1 MRSISKK
8 GFTLVELII
17 VLVIV
22 GILAAVGIP
31 TASHFIKLAEFRKNE
46 ENARTAY
53 LAAEAALAWYRSSGE
68 WESFCRKV
76 TEKGT
81 LNDTFAA
88 DDDKSGRIYSV
99 TIENGQ
105 PYSASG
111 VLAMELL
118 DKNVYSKDF
127 FNAAIAIEI
136 DVKTG
141 QVYSAFYGTRCSS
154 LSYSGTDENGELNI
168 SAADDNR
175 SYDNRRGRLLGY
187 YSVEDVTNVVELKP
201 VRLKVTTINLVNSE
215 TLSLNWTSNSRHD
228 NLDVKFLISFY
239 QKDSNGDRELFST
252 EVDWKNLVKTGEKGS
267 QTVSLALKTPQSD
280 GGSRDIGNWTFPL
293 SYQTQGRSG
302 GRFSLVLDG
311 MMTAELMES
320 IKAKENESPAAGVG
334 IARQYSTGITRLGGE
349 IAALKE
355 PVDIYAQIEVEATYA
370 ITGGEFIEYT
380 PGGAVKSNVEN
391 TLYGKSEE
399 KGGSFSAEI
408 SRFRHLSN
416 IRYYDADKKAE
427 FTLNAGNLDW
437 TAAGVGVYG
446 LSAAVPGEGGGEALR
461 TLVFTGSRNGD
472 EVLDFPSVELLSE
485 NHTLSGRGASTVI
498 SNLSLGEASMPGDDQ
513 IKALY
518 PAGAESHR
526 TKYLGLFC
534 ETEGTIKGITL
545 SNPILTLGNIA
556 EDAEGV
562 PETKA
567 AENFASLY
575 GAGILSG
582 RNQGTLEDISVKT
595 SRKDSPVVAVCL
607 KNREQKKEDAPDD
620 KPAAIGGLVGVL
632 AGKKDDGTLEA
643 LTDAGVKIS
652 GLTMEGSIMGI
663 LPAPYAEASLNVQAE
678 GGMASAFRAAEE
690 KSPEQRATE
699 YSYGIGGIFGYGW
712 LGERAGKRVQIE
724 NSQNHAGITG
734 NLFTGGICGYLRDD
748 FDTALTENTQEQD
761 GSIVN
766 CENDGLIL
774 CSAEMKEEDNA
785 LEGRYFGG
793 ILGFGDKV
801 RVNDSTS
808 ASGRAKNY
816 RYTFDQKEQVLLGQY
831 VGGIIGYGNSSRIAG
846 CKTEKGGY
854 VLGSDYVGGIAGGL
868 SNDAR
873 EAITGT
879 AGIAVTTNAGYVIGN
894 RYVGGIVGKN
904 DGEQETTIT
913 NCVNNGVA
921 AGYDCFI
928 GGIAGYNGENGRLL
942 DCASYLS
949 DYNGE
954 LLATITDKWQATG
967 DCAGGL
973 VGYNNGKIE
982 FTEESEKITVKSV
995 SGIVVGRDY
1004 VGGVIGFNDD
1014 KGTLDVNYTLI
1025 GGRIYAF
1032 GNGAGGCIG
1041 LNASTEILGK
1051 ELSIRPSEVTGNY
1064 YVGGCIGANVV
1075 DLTAEDG
1082 SGEEKTQDIVME
1094 GFRADN
1100 TLGSIT
1106 GRAFT
1111 GGVIGYQRTYKKEQ
1125 LKNEDG
1131 ETVALPVYLDMTG
1144 KREDGADFDSSGAA
1158 GENLLPLLPGL
1169 DGQNV
1174 PTKVLPSENTFT
1186 LTIGNDRN
1194 TSAQLTDDNNNIP
1207 VYSDLYVGGIVGYCE
1222 RNSKLVIVN
1231 CKNSGRLSKY
1241 GGKEGSGTEDGSGA
1255 ENSSGTEKAAGNVS
1269 LQAYLESGEV
1279 NADISELEAEDIRV
1293 SVGGGII
1300 GANLDNQI
1308 IDHCV
1313 NTGTMNGFI
1322 GLGGIVGFNAGGVF
1336 NCELSDNFGNA
1347 GLSYIG
1353 GIVGLNVKAGA
1364 RGADG
1369 ENNTGTSAD
1378 GLETG
1383 GKGGKV
1389 RLYRDTLNREWSYT
1403 SGMVARCLTREN
1415 RNISG
1420 NSCVGGIAGFNLS
1433 GAVLEA
1439 NENRANVM
1447 AAGNY
1452 AGGIAGI
1459 NSGNI
1464 LTASGSQAQG
1474 DIEDITISGDAG
1486 EGIGGIAGW
1495 NKNTG
1500 SISVYAGADETKAE
1514 PEVVAVGSNVTV
1526 SGREKVGGIVGINEG
1541 VLDTFQS
1548 DGSIRFLVCKAKLV
1562 HAADDY
1568 AGGIIGEARAGN
1580 KEAGVQSKKILRA
1593 VNKSADVTADNGRA
1607 GGIVAVNAEGF
1618 ALEECKNIG
1627 NVNSDHGYA
1636 GGIAA
1641 ENFGEIINCSVGDES
1656 GAKEVLIRSQGA
1668 DAIGAVCAV
1677 NYGQIRDSA
1686 PVRDITAGTAEVILS
1701 GTADMIGGIAGKNAA
1716 GGVIGKTCQSGFEVT
1731 YMPKLD
1737 ISVGQLTVG
1746 GIAGLN
1752 EGGALGGGDE
1762 PGDAAGTDG
1771 KPESREARI
1780 EEITVRGLSFED
1792 FKNYRYLGGIAGE
1805 NKGGARVKD
1814 CIADNVK
1821 IEQKSGSEAGNCY
1834 GGIAGR
1840 NSGILEDSGIK
1851 EIDLNIQ
1858 GVYTAVSTSTAEE
1871 KERLSAH
1878 IGGIAGKNEESGR
1891 IIGCLIENT
1900 GKKENI
1906 IHAQSGMAGGIA
1918 GYNKGSIEMSGDKVT
1933 ERLMQDDASDG
1944 GGNVRINDVQEL
1956 IANAQNAGIRAD
1968 GNYVAWSSGILE
1980 NQRYAGGSGKVS
1992 DGRSLSLIV
2001 TANGNLGGITAYN
2014 APSGRVN
2021 YCATGN
2027 WYLNNKSQ
2035 AIGVGT
2041 GGVIGMNESGQKLS
2055 FLLNQAF
2062 VGRELSGGD
2071 TNRFAG
2077 GIIGNQN
2084 NSTGSGWVIQGCVN
2098 YGTVYCRNTHYSG
2111 GIMGQWT
2118 SSGGTIEKCYNYGNL
2133 QTTYQAGWVG
2143 AAAGIVA
2150 QLYHACENNEYNIL
2164 SCGNYG
2170 NIYGRNGRDIAD
2182 CANDSAGILGN
2193 VTAYR
2198 TGNSA
2203 SAQNYAINVTDCV
2216 NGAGVEIYSG
2226 SMASGIVGFF
2236 SCDSPDA
2243 GGIATS
2249 TANIALN
2256 IERCRNYAAVL
2267 KGQQFVAGI
2276 FGDRYGEAGSAKT
2289 SLKYCFSVN
2298 RQNSNYNKADYPV
2311 ISYATGNSKP
2321 GKINGGDTQ
2330 NIYNYFLS
2338 ENTVESFLT
2347 NSTVNSNNKNDL
2359 LQRANTG
2366 WVYSTEKNG
2375 EQYFI
2380 YLNTGVG
2387 SINNVSFSGLQAG
2400 DEMKEK
2406 GGKVIGRVLF
2416 ITSTQYNN
2424 MASVVN
2430 PGSDFDTYVRT
2441 FCYTQ
2446 AGMLLSPEKVT
2457 LSKEAD
2463 NRLNIEVEAPAYP
2476 GEEVEYVAALYR
2488 KGVKEGE
2495 ETRIGLSEITLGADA
2510 EAGPG
2515 DSFTFDAETCTF
2527 EISEKVINEGGE
2539 LFVKVKAVQKG
2550 GGKES
2555 PEVDSNLVAVGNT
2568 LPEPRI
2574 RIELTRAENSMGN
2587 YRFCLDNLEDYEEYT
2602 DNPGYANLQVA
2613 VQMMNGTKISFK
2625 LNEKGVHAD
2634 LRTES
2639 LEQLLVWVEEIN
2651 VPPADKGMSSAQVS
2665 VPVYLPAPLPA
2676 ISLKNSGKTWVEPSC
2691 TVTGS
2696 SLEDLRIAVTL
2707 EGKGGNVTTP
2717 TVYRAELMGTW
2728 KDENGNTYGN
2738 TVFQSSDLLATTS
2751 GVATA
2756 VFTDLPEYMVD
2767 ASDLHVRVWYA
2778 ESGLGPVYTY
2788 SKYLA
2793 DDSEADGNS
2802 PNAAKILTGTL
2813 TETPDGGQYSYDW
2826 RYEYTPVWQGNT
2838 LADYRWTSQKPL
2850 FTFLPAPKLMELLAG
2865 SDTLEPTTDP
2875 DTGHLQYT
2883 FKWDE
2888 NEYNPGNR
2896 YTVSLTGLVK
2906 DEDGNVTRRV
2916 SIVTNRE
2923 LPAAGSGEP
2932 ANFITLDAENWS
2944 YNEVELTV
2952 TRKGDAGKNEI
2963 GLTSS
2968 RAYGVKRRLSRPAQ
2982 PGVNNPDINE
2992 LNYEIEFPAITPE
3005 EGCEYYEIYVQPYN
3019 EDGMTLG
3026 ESIMAAKVP
3035 VRNDAG
3041 EPNADENGIYR
3052 QMVNLEQVGE
3062 NSKDCAGRR
3071 VLIYIKA
3078 HPAGDSALYVHSVD
3092 GVTYGLDVPDRLKKP
3107 EITWEKNWEYERD
3120 SAKTVEG
3127 FQGEGQEEADGLKVT
3142 VNAQNNSI
3150 PPGGS
3155 SYLTKAYVFDSEEA
3169 AKNAKAE
3176 IESGSITDIEG
3187 LLEVYP
3193 PLQEDTLVPAQMDT
3207 ESADKYSHSLLGLS
3221 AEYAGKYVLFYARIS
3236 SGQGNISS
3244 PWVCSDESSG
3254 IWRLPYV
3261 KLQTPEVTVA
3271 NEGYDRDVTL
3281 IFNPDLQDTTAFKV
3295 KKETENQ
3302 DGSGEEDEKEPS
3314 GEDASGDGEDGEK
3327 EPSED
3332 AGDED
3337 EKEPSEDTGDGN
3349 EKEPSEDTGDGNE
3362 KEPSEDTGDGN
3373 EKEPS
3378 EDTGDR
3384 NEKEPSEDAG
3394 DGDEK
3399 EPSEEGKSENGKD
3412 APSVPSGAEIIKT
3425 RFTYGFAGNKA
3436 AGVMNLAATAGRS
3449 YGRTIFT
3456 RLSGR
3461 AGNAFTMRNETEV
3474 EDILP
3479 AEDREIRSDED
3490 ESLYYA
3496 GEDETPEIDVQ
3507 ADTPS
3512 AGKEESV
3519 WTADSTTLSWNS
3531 VRFADSSYITLTDKE
3546 QGTQEFKIKET
3557 VTDDGNGGTTASAAV
3572 FWKNENGDWEE
3583 ITGNDGLYELS
3594 QYHKEIEGQYEKET
3608 GFKVPYKVD
3617 LTAGLKVEA
3626 LEDNRFAYTLL
3637 LPDADSLTPKEEG
3650 GNSIESD
3657 ELRFTQ
3663 SVEICADVEEN
3674 ETSPGSDAYVRSD
3687 TYKVDF

>member
-1 MRSISKK
+1 MKSISRK

-22 GILAAVGIP
+22 GILAAAGIP

-53 LAAEAALAWYRSSGE
+53 LAAEAALTWYRSSGE

-76 TEKGT
+76 TEKGA

-88 DDDKSGRIYSV
+88 DNDKSGRIYSV

-105 PYSASG
+105 PLSG
-111 VLAMELL
+111 SGALAMELL
-118 DKNVYSKDF
+118 DKGVYSKDF

-154 LSYSGTDENGELNI
+154 LSYSGTDENGVLNI
-168 SAADDNR
+168 SAAGDNR
-175 SYDNRRGRLLGY
+175 SYDSRRGRLLGY

-215 TLSLNWTSNSRHD
+215 TLSLNWASNSRYD

-267 QTVSLALKTPQSD
+267 QTVSLALKTPQAD
-280 GGSRDIGNWTFPL
+280 GGSKDIGSWTFPL
-293 SYQTQGRSG
+293 SYQAQGKSG

-311 MMTAELMES
+311 MMTAELMGS
-320 IKAKENESPAAGVG
+320 IKAKENESPEAGAG

-355 PVDIYAQIEVEATYA
+355 PVDIYAQIEVEPTYA

-427 FTLNAGNLDW
+427 FTLSARNLDW

-446 LSAAVPGEGGGEALR
+446 LSAAAPGEGGGESLR

-485 NHTLSGRGASTVI
+485 NHTLSGRGSSTVI

-513 IKALY
+513 MKALY
-518 PAGAESHR
+518 PAETESHR
-526 TKYLGLFC
+526 TNYLGLFC

-545 SNPILTLGNIA
+545 SNPILTLGEITA
-556 EDAEGV
+556 GMEGA
-562 PETKA
+562 PEVKA

-575 GAGILSG
+575 GVGILSG

-595 SRKDSPVVAVCL
+595 AQKDSPVLTVCL
-607 KNREQKKEDAPDD
+607 KNREEKKEDAPDD

-652 GLTMEGSIMGI
+652 GLTMEGSITGV
-663 LPAPYAEASLNVQAE
+663 LPAPYAEESPSGQAE

-690 KSPEQRATE
+690 KSPEQRAPE

-712 LGERAGKRVQIE
+712 LGDGTGGITAGKRVQIE
-724 NSQNHAGITG
+724 NSQNHAGVTG
-734 NLFTGGICGYLRDD
+734 NLFTGGICGHLRDD
-748 FDTALTENTQEQD
+748 FDTALAENTQGEE

-766 CENDGLIL
+766 CGNDGLIL
-774 CSAEMKEEDNA
+774 CSAEKKEEDNA

-801 RVNDSTS
+801 RVNDSAS

-816 RYTFDQKEQVLLGQY
+816 SYTFAQKEQVLLGQY
-831 VGGIIGYGNSSRIAG
+831 VGGIIGYGNSSRLAG

-879 AGIAVTTNAGYVIGN
+879 SGIAVTTNAGYVIGN

-913 NCVNNGVA
+913 NCINNGVA

-949 DYNGE
+949 DYSGE
-954 LLATITDKWQATG
+954 LLATITNKWQATG

-995 SGIVVGRDY
+995 SSIVVGRDY

-1075 DLTAEDG
+1075 DLTAKDG
-1082 SGEEKTQDIVME
+1082 SGAEKAQDILME

-1100 TLGSIT
+1100 TLGGIT

-1125 LKNEDG
+1125 LKSEGGEDIS
-1131 ETVALPVYLDMTG
+1131 LPVYLDMTG
-1144 KREDGADFDSSGAA
+1144 KKDGAGSEGSGAA

-1186 LTIGNDRN
+1186 LIIGNNKN
-1194 TSAQLTDDNNNIP
+1194 TSEKLTDDNNNIP

-1241 GGKEGSGTEDGSGA
+1241 ERKEEGSGTEDGSGA
-1255 ENSSGTEKAAGNVS
+1255 GNSSETQKAVSNVS

-1353 GIVGLNVKAGA
+1353 GIVGLNVKADT
-1364 RGADG
+1364 RGAG
-1369 ENNTGTSAD
+1369 NGNTGSTSAD
-1378 GLETG
+1378 GQET
-1383 GKGGKV
+1383 GGKV

-1439 NENRANVM
+1439 NENRANVT

-1452 AGGIAGI
+1452 AGGIAGA

-1464 LTASGSQAQG
+1464 LTASGSQAQ
-1474 DIEDITISGDAG
+1474 EDSDAITISGDAG

-1500 SISVYAGADETKAE
+1500 NISVYAGADETKAE
-1514 PEVVAVGSNVTV
+1514 PEVVAIGSNVTV

-1541 VLDTFQS
+1541 TLDTSQN

-1562 HAADDY
+1562 HATDDY
-1568 AGGIIGEARAGN
+1568 AGGIIGEAKAGN
-1580 KEAGVQSKKILRA
+1580 GEAGVQSKKILRA
-1593 VNKSADVTADNGRA
+1593 VNRSVGVTADNGRA
-1607 GGIVAVNAEGF
+1607 GGIVAVNAAGF

-1627 NVNSDHGYA
+1627 NVNSDNGYA

-1641 ENFGEIINCSVGDES
+1641 ENFGEIINCSVGDEY
-1656 GAKEVLIRSQGA
+1656 GKDEVLIRSQGA

-1686 PVRDITAGTAEVILS
+1686 PVKNMTAGAAEVTLS
-1701 GTADMIGGIAGKNAA
+1701 GTADLIGGIAGKNAA
-1716 GGVIGKTCQSGFEVT
+1716 GGVIGKTYQSGFEVT

-1737 ISVGQLTVG
+1737 ISASPLTVG

-1752 EGGALGGGDE
+1752 EGGALDGGDE
-1762 PGDAAGTDG
+1762 PGDAAGADG
-1771 KPESREARI
+1771 EPESREARI
-1780 EEITVRGLSFED
+1780 EEIRVRGLIFKD

-1805 NKGGARVKD
+1805 NRDGGRVKD
-1814 CIADNVK
+1814 CLADGVT
-1821 IEQKSGSEAGNCY
+1821 IGQKSGSEAGNCY

-1851 EIDLNIQ
+1851 AINLNIQ

-1871 KERLSAH
+1871 KERLSTH

-1900 GKKENI
+1900 GKKETV
-1906 IHAQSGMAGGIA
+1906 IHVQSGMAGGIA
-1918 GYNKGSIEMSGDKVT
+1918 GYNKGSIEMSGDEVT
-1933 ERLMQDDASDG
+1933 KELMQDASG
-1944 GGNVRINDVQEL
+1944 GGDVRINDVQDL
-1956 IANAQNAGIRAD
+1956 IEKAKTAGIKAD
-1968 GNYVAWSSGILE
+1968 GNYVAWSNVGLE
-1980 NQRYAGGSGKVS
+1980 NQYYAGSSGKVS

-2001 TANGNLGGITAYN
+2001 AANGNLGGITAYN
-2014 APSGRVN
+2014 APTGRVN

-2041 GGVIGMNESGQKLS
+2041 GGVIGMNESGQNLS
-2055 FLLNQAF
+2055 FVLNQAF
-2062 VGRELSGGD
+2062 VGRELSAGD

-2084 NSTGSGWVIQGCVN
+2084 NSTGSGWMIQGCVN

-2150 QLYHACENNEYNIL
+2150 QLYHAYENNEYNIL

-2170 NIYGRNGRDIAD
+2170 NIYGRNGRNIAD

-2198 TGNSA
+2198 TGNAA
-2203 SAQNYAINVTDCV
+2203 SAQNYTINVTDCV

-2236 SCDSPDA
+2236 SCDNPNA
-2243 GGIATS
+2243 GIIATS

-2298 RQNSNYNKADYPV
+2298 RQTGNYNKADYPV

-2321 GKINGGDTQ
+2321 GQINGGDKQ

-2338 ENTVESFLT
+2338 ENTVNSFLT
-2347 NSTVNSNNKNDL
+2347 TDTVNSNSQNAS

-2366 WVYSTEKNG
+2366 WVYSTAKSG
-2375 EQYFI
+2375 KQYFI
-2380 YLNTGVG
+2380 YLNTGIG
-2387 SINNVSFSGLQAG
+2387 SINNVSFDGLEAG
-2400 DEMKEK
+2400 DEIKQN
-2406 GGKVIGRVLF
+2406 GKVIGHVLF
-2416 ITSTQYNN
+2416 ITPTQYKN
-2424 MASVVN
+2424 MASVIN

-2457 LSKEAD
+2457 LSKEAG
-2463 NRLNIEVEAPAYP
+2463 NQLTIEVEAPAYP
-2476 GEEVEYVAALYR
+2476 GGEVEYVAALYR
-2488 KGVKEGE
+2488 KGAKEGE
-2495 ETRIGLSEITLGADA
+2495 ETLIALSEIILGADA
-2510 EAGPG
+2510 AAGPG
-2515 DSFTFDAETCTF
+2515 DSFTFDAKTCTF

-2555 PEVDSNLVAVGNT
+2555 PQVDSNLVAIGNT

-2574 RIELTRAENSMGN
+2574 RIELTGAGNSGSN
-2587 YRFCLDNLEDYEEYT
+2587 YRFSLDNLEDYEEYT
-2602 DNPGYANLQVA
+2602 DNPGYANLQAA
-2613 VQMMNGTKISFK
+2613 VQMMNGTKITFK

-2634 LRTES
+2634 LKTES

-2676 ISLKNSGKTWVEPSC
+2676 ISLRNNNKTWVEPSC

-2717 TVYRAELMGTW
+2717 TVYRAELTGTW
-2728 KDENGNTYGN
+2728 KDENGNTYDN

-2751 GVATA
+2751 GAATA

-2802 PNAAKILTGTL
+2802 PNAARILTGTL
-2813 TETPDGGQYSYDW
+2813 TETPDGEQYDYDW
-2826 RYEYTPVWQGNT
+2826 QYEYTPVWQENT
-2838 LADYRWTSQKPL
+2838 FTDYRWISQKPL
-2850 FTFLPAPKLMELLAG
+2850 FTFLPAPKLMELPAG
-2865 SDTLEPTTDP
+2865 SDTLEPATDP

-2888 NEYNPGNR
+2888 NEYKPGNK
-2896 YTVSLTGLVK
+2896 YTVSLAGLVK

-2916 SIVTNRE
+2916 SIVTSRE
-2923 LPAAGSGEP
+2923 LPEAESGEP
-2932 ANFITLDAENWS
+2932 ANSITLDAENWS

-2968 RAYGVKRRLSRPAQ
+2968 RTYGVKRRLQRPAQ

-3005 EGCEYYEIYVQPYN
+3005 DGCEYYEIYVQPYN

-3041 EPNADENGIYR
+3041 ESNADENGIYR
-3052 QMVNLEQVGE
+3052 QMVNLEQAGE
-3062 NSKDCAGRR
+3062 NSVDCAGRR

-3078 HPAGDSALYVHSVD
+3078 YPAGDSALYVHSVD
-3092 GVTYGLDVPDRLKKP
+3092 GVTYGLDVPARLKKP
-3107 EITWEKNWEYERD
+3107 EITWEKNWKYERD

-3142 VNAQNNSI
+3142 VNAGNGSI

-3155 SYLTKAYVFDSEEA
+3155 SYLTKAYVFDSEDA

-3176 IESGSITDIEG
+3176 IERGSLTDIEG

-3193 PLQEDTLVPAQMDT
+3193 SLREDTLVPAQMDT

-3244 PWVCSDESSG
+3244 PWVCSDESEG

-3281 IFNPDLQDTTAFKV
+3281 IFNPDLQDTTAFKA

-3302 DGSGEEDEKEPS
+3302 DGSGEDEKEASKEEEENEPLVGGEDGETEPS
-3314 GEDASGDGEDGEK
+3314 EEDASGDGEDGEK
-3327 EPSED
+3327 ESSE
-3332 AGDED
+3332 AA
-3337 EKEPSEDTGDGN
+3337 GDGN
-3349 EKEPSEDTGDGNE
+3349 EKEPSEAAGDENEKEPLEDAGDENE
-3362 KEPSEDTGDGN
+3362 KEPSEAAGDEN
-3373 EKEPS
+3373 EKESSEAAGDENKKEPS
-3378 EDTGDR
+3378 E
-3384 NEKEPSEDAG
+3384 N
-3394 DGDEK
+3394 
-3399 EPSEEGKSENGKD
+3399 
-3412 APSVPSGAEIIKT
+3412 
-3425 RFTYGFAGNKA
+3425 
-3436 AGVMNLAATAGRS
+3436 AGVMNLTAAAGRT
-3449 YGRTIFT
+3449 YGRTVFT

-3461 AGNAFTMRNETEV
+3461 AGNAFIMRTETEV

-3479 AEDREIRSDED
+3479 EDDEEILPEEE

-3496 GEDETPEIDVQ
+3496 GEEEAPEIDVQ
-3507 ADTPS
+3507 ADTPT
-3512 AGKEESV
+3512 AGKEESI
-3519 WTADSTTLSWNS
+3519 WTADSTTLSWSS
-3531 VRFADSSYITLTDKE
+3531 VRFADSSYLTLTDRK

-3557 VTDDGNGGTTASAAV
+3557 VTDDGNGGATASAAV
-3572 FWKNENGDWEE
+3572 FWKNESGDWEE
-3583 ITGNDGLYELS
+3583 ITGNDGVYELS

-3626 LEDNRFAYTLL
+3626 LEDNRFAYTLI
-3637 LPDADSLTPKEEG
+3637 LPDADRLTPKEDG

-3687 TYKVDF
+3687 AYKVEF